1 MRTDGRTDRHEVLN
15 SYLDDMVPK
24 SGATYLQSQI
34 EIDSQMFFSDR
45 REVPELQNKLVFS
58 KELCQ

>member
-1 MRTDGRTDRHEVLN
+1 MHGAMHGRTDRHEVLN

-45 REVPELQNKLVFS
+45 RVVPEL
-58 KELCQ
+58 